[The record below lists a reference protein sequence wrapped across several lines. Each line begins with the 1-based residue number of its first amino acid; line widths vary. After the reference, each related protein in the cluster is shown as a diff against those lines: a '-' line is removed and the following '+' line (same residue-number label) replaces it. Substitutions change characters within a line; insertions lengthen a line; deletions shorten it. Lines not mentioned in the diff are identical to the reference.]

1 MDKMCEEK
9 EKRATSLEERFKLE
23 QDRYQSTI
31 AGLRAELDAKESE
44 LENER

>member
-9 EKRATSLEERFKLE
+9 EKVAASLEQRFKLE

-31 AGLRAELDAKESE
+31 AGLKVELDAKDLE
-44 LENER
+44 LQNEK